1 MSRLYLKGIGMMVG
15 MIVGAGVFALP
26 YAFARAGVFWGILH
40 LIITFLILLLLHYW
54 YGEVAFYTKGKH
66 RITGYVGIFLGK
78 KAKFLAFLTTLGA
91 YYGSLLAYGILGGLF
106 LANIFNF
113 FDGYAPFVFSMAI
126 FILGGCLTFLNFRK
140 IAEMNFYLTIP
151 IFGFIAYLLV
161 IALPHMEKSNF
172 LPPAGMFANKDWFL
186 PYGIWLFALTGFSAL
201 PETRDIFF
209 GSSIKKFKRVIWVS
223 ILLAAVF
230 YSVFVFTV
238 LGVGGNSTTEDALT
252 GVSAVLGARAL
263 LLGSII
269 GFLAVFTS
277 YVTLAADLK
286 SIFKYDYKF
295 SPAASW
301 IVATTPPAIIFLAGA
316 DGLIFILGLIGT
328 FGIGILGVFI
338 IFMRRKMAVML
349 KSGERDGILEP
360 IDGNKIKIYKIFEWV
375 VLAGIISAVV
385 YDIYKISDRFI

>member
-26 YAFARAGVFWGILH
+26 YAFAMAGVFWGAIH
-40 LIITFLILLLLHYW
+40 LIITFLILLLLHQW

-66 RITGYVGIFLGK
+66 RVTGYVEVYLGK

-113 FDGYAPFVFSMAI
+113 FDGYAPFIFSIAI
-126 FILGGCLTFLNFRK
+126 FILGGCLIFFNFRK
-140 IAEMNFYLTIP
+140 IAEMNFYLTVP

-161 IALPHMEKSNF
+161 LALPHMEKSNF
-172 LPPAGMFANKDWFL
+172 LPLAGMFANKNWFL

-201 PETRDIFF
+201 PETRDIFL

-223 ILLAAVF
+223 ILLSAVF
-230 YSVFVFTV
+230 YSVFIFTV

-252 GVSAVLGARAL
+252 GVSAVLGGRAL

-277 YVTLAADLK
+277 YVALAADLK
-286 SIFKYDYKF
+286 GIFEYDYKF
-295 SPAASW
+295 SPVSSW
-301 IVATTPPAIIFLAGA
+301 IVAAAPPVILFLAGA
-316 DGLIFILGLIGT
+316 GGLILILGLIGT
-328 FGIGILGVFI
+328 FGIGVLGIFI
-338 IFMRRKMAVML
+338 ILMRRGMVRIL
-349 KSGERDGILEP
+349 KDGGREGIVEPAESDRIRINKTLEW
-360 IDGNKIKIYKIFEWV
+360 F
-375 VLAGIISAVV
+375 VLASVLLAVA
-385 YDIYKISDRFI
+385 YDIYKIISNK